1 MCYMQPPC
9 LVARDVYI
17 YIYIYILYREYGNAD
32 IKEIKL
38 MARGRKRYETVGTL
52 HFASVR

>member
-1 MCYMQPPC
+1 MYTHIYM
-9 LVARDVYI
+9 YM
-17 YIYIYILYREYGNAD
+17 LYREYGNAD